1 MKKKIILTVALLF
14 AIIVSMGIVSAS
26 ENMTTDNPIS
36 LEEDNDKIAQIDSN
50 NEKLSD
56 DENSYPVEIVAKASN
71 KNVKVEI
78 KDPYYTETNV
88 VADCL
93 YYKFDNGTKKIASD
107 YDDSENGAVYKIPH
121 NLKNGRHTV
130 ILSISDSVYTAD
142 PLFIEFYVNNT
153 EQAVTKKTPTVKT
166 TKCTTTGKYVTLKA
180 TVTYDGKK
188 IKDGKVKFTIKGK
201 TYTVKVKN
209 GVAIKKLKVK
219 NGYHKYKA
227 TFSSSKYKTKSSS
240 NYAIKGKKYY
250 TLKAKGVDGKTYTI
264 KIPFKK
270 YLKLVNA
277 KRGGYYTSIKVK
289 TGKTAKFISSKDIYK
304 TKTVYKW
311 KKIKVLD
318 YESFWDYGE
327 SYSYSTSKY
336 FNNGWTYVGGYD
348 KTYSDGYEHYSIFK
362 KKVKT
367 TKKVWVGTKNV
378 YSSKNYPLRFSAG
391 VNENGKLYCRWDISR
406 ESQLKA
412 NLIIPHWSGKL

>member
-1 MKKKIILTVALLF
+1 
-14 AIIVSMGIVSAS
+14 MGIVSAS

-56 DENSYPVEIVAKASN
+56 DEDSYPVEIVAKASN
-71 KNVKVEI
+71 KYVKVEI
-78 KDPYYTETNV
+78 KDPYYTETNA

-93 YYKFDNGTKKIASD
+93 YYKFDNGKKKIASD
-107 YDDSENGAVYKIPH
+107 YYDSEHGAVYKIPH

-142 PLFIEFYVNNT
+142 PLFVEFYVNNT
-153 EQAVTKKTPTVKT
+153 EQTDTKKTPTVKT

-180 TVTYDGKK
+180 TVTYNGKK
-188 IKDGKVKFTIKGK
+188 IKEGKVKFTIKGK
-201 TYTVKVKN
+201 TYTVNVKN
-209 GVAIKKLKVK
+209 GVAVKKLKVK

-250 TLKAKGVDGKTYTI
+250 TLKTKGLNGATYTI

-277 KRGGYYTSIKVK
+277 KRDGYFTSINVK
-289 TGKTAKFISSKDIYK
+289 TGKTAKFIIYKDVYK

-311 KKIKVLD
+311 TKKKVLD
-318 YESFWDYGE
+318 YESFWETGE

-348 KTYSDGYEHYSIFK
+348 KTYSNGYEHYSIFK

-367 TKKVWVGTKNV
+367 TKKVWVGVKNT
-378 YSSKNYPLRFSAG
+378 YSSKNYPLKFYVG
-391 VNENGKLYCRWDISR
+391 INENSKLYCRWYITR